1 MTSHMV
7 YHGSQ
12 RPALYTQRPA
22 LYTQRPALYAQ
33 RPALYMQSRVPCR
46 AAGDLSSAGHKTF

>member
-7 YHGSQ
+7 YHGS
-12 RPALYTQRPA
+12 QRPA